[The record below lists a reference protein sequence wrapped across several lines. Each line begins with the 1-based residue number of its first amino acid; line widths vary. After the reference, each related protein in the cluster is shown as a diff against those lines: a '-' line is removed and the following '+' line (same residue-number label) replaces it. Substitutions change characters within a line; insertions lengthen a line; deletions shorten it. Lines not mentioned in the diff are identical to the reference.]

1 MNESFYCPFSGKEAE
16 MSEVKRRRHTP
27 QQIVEKLR
35 EADRLL
41 NAGQSL
47 GQVLQALEVSEST
60 CSQCTSRHSFV

>member
-1 MNESFYCPFSGKEAE
+1 